1 MPMSLLLAG
10 NGSYDTP
17 YNINFLEDP
26 LAKSL
31 VYLNQDVLQ
40 SKLPIFFENLNTL
53 LAKLSFFKFNRTTM
67 HDLNEIIE
75 WIDMGNKALFNPVDC
90 KATLYIFENFY

>member
-1 MPMSLLLAG
+1 
-10 NGSYDTP
+10 
-17 YNINFLEDP
+17 
-26 LAKSL
+26 
-31 VYLNQDVLQ
+31 
-40 SKLPIFFENLNTL
+40 L